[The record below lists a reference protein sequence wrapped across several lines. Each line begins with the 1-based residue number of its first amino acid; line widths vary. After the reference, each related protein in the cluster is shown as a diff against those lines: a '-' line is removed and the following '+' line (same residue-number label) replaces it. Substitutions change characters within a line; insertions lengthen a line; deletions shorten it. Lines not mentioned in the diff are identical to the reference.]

1 MSNWIALVTI
11 LSLLLLFAI
20 TINVGRARVKSGVKA
35 PLMVGDPTFER
46 AFRVQQNTLEQI
58 VIFLPAMWIFG
69 TVISPIYAAIL
80 GAMWIVGRML
90 YAWGYYQAAEKRGSG
105 FAISSIATIVLMLGS
120 LSGVILQLIKS
131 GGI

>member
-11 LSLLLLFAI
+11 LALLLLFAI
-20 TINVGRARVKSGVKA
+20 TINVGRVRVKSGVKA
-35 PLMVGDPTFER
+35 PLMVGDPAFER
-46 AFRVQQNTLEQI
+46 ALRVQQNTLEQI

-69 TVISPIYAAIL
+69 TVISPIYAAML
-80 GAMWIVGRML
+80 GVVWIVGRML
-90 YAWGYYQAAEKRGSG
+90 YALGYYQAAEKRGSG